1 MSSSATLLVSSVRI
15 SWVVIHLFHL
25 NTLFRVLRV
34 SKIIHVLCLFIY
46 AVVSDIV
53 CIITECVCA
62 VVWGI
67 WVWEREVSFYLL
79 NNISLAFMS

>member
-15 SWVVIHLFHL
+15 SWVVTHLFHL
-25 NTLFRVLRV
+25 NTLFRVFRV

-53 CIITECVCA
+53 CILNVCVQLCGDLGLGKGGLILF
-62 VVWGI
+62 V
-67 WVWEREVSFYLL
+67 EQY
-79 NNISLAFMS
+79 

>member
-1 MSSSATLLVSSVRI
+1 MSSSATLVVSSVRI
-15 SWVVIHLFHL
+15 SWVVTHLFHL

-53 CIITECVCA
+53 CIFILNVCVQFCGDLG
-62 VVWGI
+62 VGKGGLILFV
-67 WVWEREVSFYLL
+67 EQY
-79 NNISLAFMS
+79 